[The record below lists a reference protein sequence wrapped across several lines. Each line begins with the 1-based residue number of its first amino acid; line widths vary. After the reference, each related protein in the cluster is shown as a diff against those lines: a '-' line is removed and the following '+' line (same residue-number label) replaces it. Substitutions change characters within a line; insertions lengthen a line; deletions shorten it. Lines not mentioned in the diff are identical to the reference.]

1 MLSYTEIKK
10 GTIIV
15 YENEPYEILEHS
27 FLRMQQRKAV
37 AQTKMKNLINGKILS
52 RNFQASDYF
61 EEANIERKE
70 AIFIYANR
78 GEYWFHEKG
87 DPRSR
92 FSLKAEAIGE
102 GANFLKPQT
111 EVEMVI
117 FNGRVIN
124 VIMPIKIDFKV
135 IEAPPAIRGNT
146 AQGGSKQITLEGG
159 VKISAPLF
167 IEEGDIVKIN
177 TQTGEYV
184 ERAEK
189 N

>member
-10 GTIIV
+10 GTMIV
-15 YENEPYEILEHS
+15 YENEPYEIMEHS

-37 AQTKMKNLINGKILS
+37 AQTKMRNLINGKILT
-52 RNFQASDYF
+52 RNFQASDSF
-61 EEANIERKE
+61 EEAEIERKE
-70 AIFIYANR
+70 AAFIYSNR
-78 GEYWFHEKG
+78 DEYWFHEKG
-87 DPRSR
+87 DPRAR

-102 GANFLKPQT
+102 GAKFLKPNT
-111 EVEMVI
+111 EVEMVV
-117 FNGRVIN
+117 FNGKVIN

-146 AQGGSKQITLEGG
+146 AQGGTKQITLEGG

-184 ERAEK
+184 ERVKE
-189 N
+189 